1 MAIDLR
7 KESYSDKKDSTEAPV
22 RTVYPETNSE
32 EIYPRKDIY
41 PQKNNSYNTSQAQ
54 EEIYPDPKPEPKIQA
69 EVREE
74 TLPQPHPE
82 ARKLPTDP
90 GTYMPPEKIKRRR
103 KKKKHRFL
111 KLAVISILIITALG
125 AVQEYCVDNGYGF
138 MIFATGDYSERTVDI
153 SAADIEKLV
162 INDTDSKISLVP
174 SDDGDFHVTV
184 RENEQNLYDIDSK
197 DGTAEI
203 NGKKTFSL
211 VSFNMDSSSV
221 SVAVPEDYT
230 GKISVDSSNS
240 RIECSVGTDID
251 IENSNGRVELSD
263 IAKGGAI
270 TVKTSNSKISAE
282 NIIAS
287 ELSLSNS
294 NGKIKGENLSV
305 SGRAV
310 LSAENS
316 KVDVENSSFGSSGSI
331 SSDNGSVEISDCF
344 LGNDMTVSSD
354 NGSVHMDDF
363 SFEDLLV
370 KARNGSIHGSA
381 YGEEENYTIKASAKN
396 GSSDIESGGTGK
408 YILELDSNN
417 GSIHFDFDGG
427 RPVTV
432 K

>member
-7 KESYSDKKDSTEAPV
+7 KESYSDKKGGTEAPV
-22 RTVYPETNSE
+22 RTVYPENNSE
-32 EIYPRKDIY
+32 EIYPQREIF
-41 PQKNNSYNTSQAQ
+41 PQSSNNNGSSCNAQ
-54 EEIYPDPKPEPKIQA
+54 EEVYPDPKPEIRT
-69 EVREE
+69 EVKEDA
-74 TLPQPHPE
+74 LPQPHPE

-90 GTYMPPEKIKRRR
+90 GTYMPPAKTKRRR

-111 KLAVISILIITALG
+111 KLVVISILVMTALG
-125 AVQEYCVDNGYGF
+125 AVQEYCIDNNIGF
-138 MIFATGDYSERTVDI
+138 MPFATGDYSERTVDI
-153 SAADIEKLV
+153 PAAGIEKLV
-162 INDTDSKISLVP
+162 INDTDSKISIVP

-197 DGTAEI
+197 NGTAEI
-203 NGKKTFSL
+203 NGEKTFSL
-211 VSFNMDSSSV
+211 ISFNMDSSSV

-240 RIECSVGTDID
+240 RVECSVGTDID

-270 TVKTSNSKISAE
+270 TVKTSNSRISAE

-287 ELSLSNS
+287 ELSLTNS

-305 SGRAV
+305 SGRTV

-316 KVDVENSSFGSSGSI
+316 KVDVEDSSFGSSGSI

-363 SFEDLLV
+363 SFENLLV

-381 YGEEENYTIKASAKN
+381 YGEKENYTIKASAKN

-417 GSIHFDFDGG
+417 GSIDFDFDGG
-427 RPVTV
+427 RPITAE
-432 K
+432 

>member
-7 KESYSDKKDSTEAPV
+7 KESYSDKKGGTEAPV
-22 RTVYPETNSE
+22 RTVYPENNSE
-32 EIYPRKDIY
+32 EIYPQREIF
-41 PQKNNSYNTSQAQ
+41 PQSSNNNGSSCNAQ
-54 EEIYPDPKPEPKIQA
+54 EEVYPDPKPEIRT
-69 EVREE
+69 EVKEDA
-74 TLPQPHPE
+74 LPQPHPE

-90 GTYMPPEKIKRRR
+90 GTYMPPAKTKRRR

-111 KLAVISILIITALG
+111 KLVVISILVMTALG
-125 AVQEYCVDNGYGF
+125 AVQEYCIDNNIGF
-138 MIFATGDYSERTVDI
+138 MPFATGDYSERTVDI
-153 SAADIEKLV
+153 PAAGIEKLV
-162 INDTDSKISLVP
+162 INDTDSKISIVP

-197 DGTAEI
+197 NGTAEI
-203 NGKKTFSL
+203 NGEKTFSL
-211 VSFNMDSSSV
+211 ISFNMDSSSV

-230 GKISVDSSNS
+230 GKISVNSSNS
-240 RIECSVGTDID
+240 RVECSVGTDID

-263 IAKGGAI
+263 IAKGEAI
-270 TVKTSNSKISAE
+270 TVKTSNSRISAE

-287 ELSLSNS
+287 ELSLTNS

-305 SGRAV
+305 SGRTV

-316 KVDVENSSFGSSGSI
+316 KVDVEDSSFGSSGSI

-363 SFEDLLV
+363 SFENLLV

-381 YGEEENYTIKASAKN
+381 YGEKENYTIKASAKN

-417 GSIHFDFDGG
+417 GSIDFDFDGG
-427 RPVTV
+427 RPITAE
-432 K
+432 